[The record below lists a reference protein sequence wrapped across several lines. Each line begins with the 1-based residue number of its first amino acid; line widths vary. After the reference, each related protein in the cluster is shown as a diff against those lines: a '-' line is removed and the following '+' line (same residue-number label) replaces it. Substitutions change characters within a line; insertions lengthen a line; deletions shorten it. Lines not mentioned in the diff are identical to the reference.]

1 MAGWSVLTKADQ
13 MVALKVA
20 CWVECLVGLWDMML
34 DVLTVSL
41 MVGTKGLKK
50 EGSKVLLMAWLMV
63 AMLAV

>member
-13 MVALKVA
+13 MVAWKVA

-50 EGSKVLLMAWLMV
+50 EGLKVLLMAWLMV